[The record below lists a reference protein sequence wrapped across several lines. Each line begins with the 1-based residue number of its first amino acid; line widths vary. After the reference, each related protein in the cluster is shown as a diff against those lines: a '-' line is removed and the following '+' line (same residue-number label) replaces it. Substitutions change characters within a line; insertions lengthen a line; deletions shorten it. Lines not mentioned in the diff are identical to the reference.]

1 MTIQAITVDENVNL
15 TLSDEPIAI
24 RVRFVSELDNPA
36 LASMTFFDPTL
47 CYAVSS
53 PCLLSDAP
61 VPNALDVLVLPL
73 PAKPLS
79 TLLSSKR
86 NTTEGA
92 EKPNEWFEAFVNES
106 RTPPIVVKMRGA
118 EVTWRP
124 GRTLLQ
130 CEPEQTASLLKAII
144 DFNYFENELRK
155 IESELASGWADLDVD
170 KRLAYQVAPSD
181 LERSEIIGR
190 RIDQTLQRRIRHARI
205 EPHLYAPNFQLS
217 LAGQKLGEELRE
229 KANIEDRSE
238 TVDSQMEV
246 FEHVYEMCSQRMG
259 EFRDSRQGH
268 TLEWVIIILLG
279 SEVILLIADMLWQ
292 LET

>member
-1 MTIQAITVDENVNL
+1 MTIQAITVNENANL
-15 TLSDEPIAI
+15 TVRDEAVALRI
-24 RVRFVSELDNPA
+24 RFVNELDSPA
-36 LASMTFFDPTL
+36 LASMTFLDPTL
-47 CYAVSS
+47 CYAVSGS
-53 PCLLSDAP
+53 CLLSDAP
-61 VPNALDVLVLPL
+61 VPNTLDVLVLPF
-73 PAKPLS
+73 PTKPLS

-86 NTTEGA
+86 NPTEGT

-106 RTPPIVVKMRGA
+106 RTPSIVVKMRGA

-124 GRTLLQ
+124 GRALLQ
-130 CEPEQTASLLKAII
+130 CEAEQTASLLKAII
-144 DFNYFENELRK
+144 EFNYFENELRK
-155 IESELASGWADLDVD
+155 IESEVASGWADLEVD
-170 KRLAYQVAPSD
+170 KKLAYQVKPFD
-181 LERSEIIGR
+181 LERSEIVGQR
-190 RIDQTLQRRIRHARI
+190 MDQTLQRRIRHARI
-205 EPHLYAPNFQLS
+205 EPHLYTPNFQLS
-217 LAGQKLGEELRE
+217 VAGQKLGEELRE

-292 LET
+292 IET